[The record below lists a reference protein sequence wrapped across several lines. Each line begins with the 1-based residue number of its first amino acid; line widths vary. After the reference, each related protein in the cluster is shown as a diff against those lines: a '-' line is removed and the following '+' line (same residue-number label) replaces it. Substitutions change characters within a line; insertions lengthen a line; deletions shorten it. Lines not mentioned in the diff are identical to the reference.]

1 MCKQCFFYF
10 FFFFSNKDIFSTTS
24 TLPEE
29 IFSPLRKYD
38 NLTISP
44 KIFKDTIKESK
55 DSIELV
61 TRHPILNG
69 YTNTVGDLGSRNFEM
84 SNVMVKKNVAEQEI
98 QSPQLKKAL
107 QEHRDIKS
115 FQLKL
120 SSFSINGV
128 KEEKKTNEVME
139 NLKNFE

>member
-1 MCKQCFFYF
+1 M
-10 FFFFSNKDIFSTTS
+10 
-24 TLPEE
+24 
-29 IFSPLRKYD
+29 RKYD

-44 KIFKDTIKESK
+44 KVIKDSIKESK

-84 SNVMVKKNVAEQEI
+84 SNVLLKKNAADQEI
-98 QSPQLKKAL
+98 QSPQLKKSL

-120 SSFSINGV
+120 STFSIKDG

-139 NLKNFE
+139 NLKNFQ

>member
-1 MCKQCFFYF
+1 MWKRYF
-10 FFFFSNKDIFSTTS
+10 IYFFSNKDIFSTTS
-24 TLPEE
+24 TSPEE
-29 IFSPLRKYD
+29 LFSPLRKYD

-44 KIFKDTIKESK
+44 KVIKDSIKESK

-84 SNVMVKKNVAEQEI
+84 SNVLLKKNAADQEI
-98 QSPQLKKAL
+98 QSPQLKKSL

-120 SSFSINGV
+120 STFSIKDG

-139 NLKNFE
+139 NLKNFQ